1 MRKKT
6 EQEIEIE
13 IEIENG
19 FIIMLYLHA
28 PKFIQKR
35 LMKKFCIWETSALYY
50 HYLHQKTS
58 NRDTYKM
65 RQLGMGV

>member
-6 EQEIEIE
+6 EQEIE

-28 PKFIQKR
+28 LKFIHKR
-35 LMKKFCIWETSALYY
+35 LIKKFCI
-50 HYLHQKTS
+50 
-58 NRDTYKM
+58 
-65 RQLGMGV
+65 

>member
-6 EQEIEIE
+6 EQEIE

-28 PKFIQKR
+28 LNLFKRDLLRSFAFERLQHFIIIIYTRKQAIEIHTKR
-35 LMKKFCIWETSALYY
+35 V
-50 HYLHQKTS
+50 
-58 NRDTYKM
+58 N
-65 RQLGMGV
+65 

>member
-28 PKFIQKR
+28 LKFVHKR
-35 LMKKFCIWETSALYY
+35 LIKKFCI
-50 HYLHQKTS
+50 
-58 NRDTYKM
+58 
-65 RQLGMGV
+65 